1 MMLPLATE
9 TWDEDEIVAIRRVV
23 ASKRFTMGP
32 EVQAFEEEI
41 AAFQRGTACGNGE
54 LRLFGQPACCSR
66 TGIPSRR
73 AAPAR

>member
-41 AAFQRGTACGNGE
+41 AAFQRGTASVSYTH
-54 LRLFGQPACCSR
+54 LTLPTKA
-66 TGIPSRR
+66 
-73 AAPAR
+73 